1 MLGLV
6 LPKFN
11 DVFGLVVSRQWL
23 VFSDAS
29 ADVV

>member
-6 LPKFN
+6 LPKLN

-23 VFSDAS
+23 VFSDVS